1 MAQALPA
8 VGLSL
13 SGDRPHHRR
22 GRRLERLDRRGD
34 ADLQE
39 QDARDLRP
47 GHGDHA
53 GDAAREL
60 PAPGGRRSDDVRG
73 LDRHQPGSVAASLSA
88 RRIAIRFEPM
98 TAIAASDARL
108 DVPIAAA
115 SGVSKKY
122 RDDEGRE
129 RIILDNV
136 DISIRRGEVVAI
148 LGPSGCGKSTLLR
161 ILIGL
166 IPPTSGTITQHG
178 KPLTGI
184 HPGAA
189 VVFQNFALFP
199 WLTVEENVRVGL
211 NGRPLPEEDARERA
225 AHAIEQVGLA
235 GAERAYP
242 KELSGGMKQR
252 VGIAR
257 ALVGR
262 PELLCMDE
270 PFSALDVLTAES
282 LRAEVY
288 RLWSDGDTGLS
299 SILIITHLIDEAV
312 YLGDRIVILGANPG
326 TIQRE
331 IVNTLPHPREYRH
344 PEFLRMVEQIH
355 DIVTGV
361 HLPEEQPHTGGRR
374 PTVGPIHPIPKARP
388 NEILGL
394 LEILSDHGGHQDLFE
409 LDAITAYDFG
419 HTISVVKA
427 AEILSFVETPGDLVR
442 LTENGRKMVA
452 ADQPEKKLLF
462 RKRLLTLGLFAAV
475 IRYLAEEPDVARS
488 GDDVRQ
494 FIAERLPGS
503 APADLFKTLI
513 GCGRYGQLFHYD
525 AQADELS
532 LHTGRDKDD

>member
-1 MAQALPA
+1 MASPLP
-8 VGLSL
+8 
-13 SGDRPHHRR
+13 
-22 GRRLERLDRRGD
+22 
-34 ADLQE
+34 QT
-39 QDARDLRP
+39 
-47 GHGDHA
+47 
-53 GDAAREL
+53 
-60 PAPGGRRSDDVRG
+60 
-73 LDRHQPGSVAASLSA
+73 ASES
-88 RRIAIRFEPM
+88 
-98 TAIAASDARL
+98 
-108 DVPIAAA
+108 PIAQTIA
-115 SGVSKKY
+115 VSKTF
-122 RDDEGRE
+122 RDEAGHE
-129 RIILDNV
+129 RVVLHEV
-136 DISIRRGEVVAI
+136 DFSVRKGETVAV

-166 IPPTSGTITQHG
+166 IPPTSGAVKEHG
-178 KPLTGI
+178 ESLRGI

-211 NGRPLPEEDARERA
+211 NGRKMPEDESQALVA
-225 AHAIEQVGLA
+225 GAIERVGLA
-235 GAERAYP
+235 GAEHAFP

-257 ALVGR
+257 ALVGG

-288 RLWSDGDTGLS
+288 RLWSDRGTGLS

-361 HLPEEQPHTGGRR
+361 HLPEEQPQAGGKR
-374 PTVGPIHPIPKARP
+374 PTVGPIHPIPKGRP

-394 LEILSDHGGHQDLFE
+394 LEILSDHGGQQDLFE

-427 AEILSFVETPGDLVR
+427 AEMLELVVTPGNLVR
-442 LTENGRKMVA
+442 LTENGRSMVA
-452 ADQPEKKLLF
+452 APQPEKKLLF

-475 IRYLAEEPDVARS
+475 IRLLAAEPDVPKS
-488 GDDVRQ
+488 GEEIKA
-494 FIAERLPGS
+494 FLAERLPGS
-503 APADLFKTLI
+503 APGDLFRTLVSW
-513 GCGRYGQLFHYD
+513 GRYAQLFHFD
-525 AQADELS
+525 AEADEVS
-532 LHTGRDKDD
+532 LHTGRDRDD

>member
-1 MAQALPA
+1 MASPQPK
-8 VGLSL
+8 
-13 SGDRPHHRR
+13 
-22 GRRLERLDRRGD
+22 LETE
-34 ADLQE
+34 A
-39 QDARDLRP
+39 
-47 GHGDHA
+47 
-53 GDAAREL
+53 
-60 PAPGGRRSDDVRG
+60 
-73 LDRHQPGSVAASLSA
+73 
-88 RRIAIRFEPM
+88 
-98 TAIAASDARL
+98 
-108 DVPIAAA
+108 PIAQTIA
-115 SGVSKKY
+115 VSKSFK
-122 RDDEGRE
+122 DEAGHE
-129 RIILDNV
+129 RVVLK
-136 DISIRRGEVVAI
+136 DIDFSVRKGETVAV

-166 IPPTSGTITQHG
+166 IAPTSGKVKEHG
-178 KPLTGI
+178 EELQGI

-211 NGRPLPEEDARERA
+211 NGRPLPDEE
-225 AHAIEQVGLA
+225 AHGRVVGAIEQVGLA
-235 GAERAYP
+235 GAEHAFP

-288 RLWSDGDTGLS
+288 RLWSDGATGLS

-326 TIQRE
+326 TIQKE

-344 PEFLRMVEQIH
+344 PEFLRMVEEIH
-355 DIVTGV
+355 DIITGV
-361 HLPEEQPHTGGRR
+361 HLPEEQPAAGGKR
-374 PTVGPIHPIPKARP
+374 PPVGPIHPIPHARTT
-388 NEILGL
+388 EMQGL
-394 LEILSDHGGHQDLFE
+394 LEILSDHGGQQDLFE

-419 HTISVVKA
+419 HTITVVKA
-427 AEILSFVETPGDLVR
+427 AEILSFVDTPGDLVR
-442 LTENGRKMVA
+442 LTDRGRAMVA
-452 ADQPEKKLLF
+452 APPPEKKLIF
-462 RKRLLTLGLFAAV
+462 RKQLLTLGLFAAV
-475 IRYLAEEPDVARS
+475 VRYLAAEPDIARS

-503 APADLFKTLI
+503 APGELFKTI
-513 GCGRYGQLFHYD
+513 VGWGRYGQLFHYD

-532 LHTGRDKDD
+532 LHTGHDKED

>member
-1 MAQALPA
+1 MA
-8 VGLSL
+8 
-13 SGDRPHHRR
+13 
-22 GRRLERLDRRGD
+22 
-34 ADLQE
+34 
-39 QDARDLRP
+39 
-47 GHGDHA
+47 
-53 GDAAREL
+53 
-60 PAPGGRRSDDVRG
+60 AP
-73 LDRHQPGSVAASLSA
+73 QPQ
-88 RRIAIRFEPM
+88 
-98 TAIAASDARL
+98 TAPEE
-108 DVPIAAA
+108 PIAQTI
-115 SGVSKKY
+115 GVSKSY
-122 RDDEGRE
+122 RDDSGHE
-129 RIILDNV
+129 RVVLR
-136 DISIRRGEVVAI
+136 DIDFAVRKGETVAI

-166 IPPTSGTITQHG
+166 IEPSSGSVREHG
-178 KPLTGI
+178 VELRGI

-211 NGRPLPEEDARERA
+211 NGRPLPEEDARERV

-235 GAERAYP
+235 GAEHAYP

-288 RLWSDGDTGLS
+288 RLWSDGETGLS

-331 IVNTLPHPREYRH
+331 IVNTLPHPRAYRH
-344 PEFLRMVEQIH
+344 PEFLRMVEEIH

-361 HLPEEQPHTGGRR
+361 HLPEEPAPGGKR
-374 PTVGPIHPIPKARP
+374 PSVGPIHPLPSARTT
-388 NEILGL
+388 EILGL
-394 LEILSDHGGHQDLFE
+394 LEIVSDHGGQMDLFE
-409 LDAITAYDFG
+409 LDAITEYDFG
-419 HTISVVKA
+419 KTITVVKA
-427 AEILSFVETPGDLVR
+427 AEMLAFVDTPGDLVR
-442 LTENGRKMVA
+442 LTEFGREMVA

-475 IRYLAEEPDVARS
+475 IRHLAAEPDVARS
-488 GDDVRQ
+488 GEDVKA
-494 FIAERLPGS
+494 FIAERLPGC
-503 APADLFKTLI
+503 APADLFRTLI
-513 GCGRYGQLFHYD
+513 GWGRYGQLFHYD

-532 LHTGRDKDD
+532 LHTGRDRDD